1 MISNKDGESS
11 TRITSSSNLRNL
23 QIEGCAMSWV
33 INAISNKA
41 RIRIMEMLEDEE
53 MNIQTI
59 QKRLN
64 LSKTAVLTHLK
75 LLEKAGFISTYYLSG
90 ASRRQKYC
98 RKEYDR
104 LIFNF
109 TPDKWLGEEPPT
121 YYEINIP
128 LGNFFNFE
136 IFPPCGLA
144 TKENVIKR
152 WDDPSVFFSPKRI
165 RASLLWCSY
174 GFVEY
179 RIPLNIPFE
188 DQGFSKL
195 QITLEL
201 SSQGGI
207 SNHQMLVLPQGF
219 LKKHLDKYSAS
230 DITFWLNGIDVAKY
244 TVADEYALNKERR
257 GKLTPHWWIGSNY
270 GELINIEINH
280 EGTFINDKQASRL
293 NIENI
298 LPHRVLVKNLKM
310 KRMQISGDS
319 LSFRIGFSK
328 KAEHISGFTL
338 YGRNF
343 GDYPTDIS
351 VRFFQ

>member
-1 MISNKDGESS
+1 
-11 TRITSSSNLRNL
+11 
-23 QIEGCAMSWV
+23 MSRV
-33 INAISNKA
+33 IKAISNEA
-41 RIRIMEMLEDEE
+41 RIRIMEILEDEKI
-53 MNIQTI
+53 NIQII

-90 ASRRQKYC
+90 TRRRQKYY

-109 TPDKWLGEEPPT
+109 TPDRWSGKDPPT

-128 LGNFFNFE
+128 LGNFSNFE

-144 TKENVIKR
+144 TRENVIRR
-152 WDDPSVFFSPKRI
+152 WDDPSVFLSPKRI
-165 RASLLWCSY
+165 GASLLWCSY
-174 GFVEY
+174 GFIEY

-188 DQGFSKL
+188 DLGFSKL
-195 QITLEL
+195 QISLEL
-201 SSQGGI
+201 SAQGGI
-207 SNHQMLVLPQGF
+207 SNHPMLILPKGF
-219 LKKHLDKYSAS
+219 LKKRLDKYFS
-230 DITFWLNGIDVAKY
+230 DITFWLNGTEIARH
-244 TVADEYALNKERR
+244 TVTDKSTLNKERR
-257 GKLTPHWWIGSNY
+257 GELTPHWWAGSNY
-270 GELINIEINH
+270 GELINIEINR
-280 EGTFINDKQASRL
+280 EGTFINDKKKSQM

-310 KRMQISGDS
+310 KKMQISGDS
-319 LSFRIGFSK
+319 LVFRIGFSK
-328 KAEHISGFTL
+328 QAEHISGFTL

-343 GDYPTDIS
+343 GDYPIDIS

>member
-1 MISNKDGESS
+1 
-11 TRITSSSNLRNL
+11 
-23 QIEGCAMSWV
+23 V
-33 INAISNKA
+33 INAISNEA

-90 ASRRQKYC
+90 VRRRQKYC

-109 TPDKWLGEEPPT
+109 TPNRSSGEDPPT

-128 LGNFFNFE
+128 LGNFSDFE

-144 TKENVIKR
+144 TRENVIRR
-152 WDDPSVFFSPKRI
+152 WDDPSVFLSPKRI
-165 RASLLWCSY
+165 GASLLWCSY

-188 DQGFSKL
+188 DLGFSKL

-201 SSQGGI
+201 SSQGDI
-207 SNHQMLVLPQGF
+207 NNHPMLILPKGF
-219 LKKHLDKYSAS
+219 LKKRLDNYSS

-244 TVADEYALNKERR
+244 TVTDEYKLNKERR
-257 GKLTPHWWIGSNY
+257 GKLTPHWWVGSNY
-270 GELINIEINH
+270 GELINIEINC
-280 EGTFINDKQASRL
+280 EGTFINDKKESQL

-298 LPHRVLVKNLKM
+298 LPRRMLIKNLKM

-319 LSFRIGFSK
+319 LAFRIGFSK
-328 KAEHISGFTL
+328 KAEHIGGFTL
-338 YGRNF
+338 YGGNF